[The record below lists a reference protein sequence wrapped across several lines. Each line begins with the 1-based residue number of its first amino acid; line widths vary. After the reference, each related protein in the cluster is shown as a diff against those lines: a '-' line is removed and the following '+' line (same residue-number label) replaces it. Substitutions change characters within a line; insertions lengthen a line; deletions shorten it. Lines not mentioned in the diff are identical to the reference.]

1 MKSFFAAI
9 SCLAVSANAFI
20 SNPLPVKTVSNSAGL
35 KMSVWDTY
43 QGGIDFRG
51 KEFKFDPLKLSET
64 YYPLVPFFRES
75 ELRHGRTAML
85 AVVGYIVP
93 DFFRIPGDAYSFAA
107 VEKTVDAHDALIVGP
122 MHQLLLWISLWDIVI
137 TFPAIKAMN
146 DGEREPGDYGFKFGA
161 PKDAEGMKKMKD
173 KELLNGRLAMIA
185 IGGIATQT
193 VLTGHGF
200 PYV

>member
-1 MKSFFAAI
+1 
-9 SCLAVSANAFI
+9 L
-20 SNPLPVKTVSNSAGL
+20 
-35 KMSVWDTY
+35 
-43 QGGIDFRG
+43 Q
-51 KEFKFDPLKLSET
+51 LKLSET

-93 DFFRIPGDAYSFAA
+93 DFFRIPGDTYSFAA

-146 DGEREPGDYGFKFGA
+146 DGEREPGGESSCTLILNSRPCAFPLVSINYLILFADVLSSHSLDYGFKFGA

>member
-1 MKSFFAAI
+1 MHQRLLFPPSYGACFLFVLQK
-9 SCLAVSANAFI
+9 
-20 SNPLPVKTVSNSAGL
+20 
-35 KMSVWDTY
+35 
-43 QGGIDFRG
+43 Q
-51 KEFKFDPLKLSET
+51 LKLSET
-64 YYPLVPFFRES
+64 YSPLVPFFRES

-146 DGEREPGDYGFKFGA
+146 DGEREPGG
-161 PKDAEGMKKMKD
+161 E
-173 KELLNGRLAMIA
+173 
-185 IGGIATQT
+185 
-193 VLTGHGF
+193 
-200 PYV
+200 